1 MFLLKV
7 YQFIFENS
15 RWRPFFSR
23 YTYYCACKIGFKS
36 QNWTHLG
43 DLNDLVI
50 FYHVLLLSSEF
61 RIPIWHPLFKMAA
74 VLQVKFGFC
83 PISWPS
89 WMILVSFWM
98 FKDRWHHFSRLWS
111 QLKTQDMLNVYRQ
124 MCTCLQ
130 KSWNRFETSLKGFA
144 IYVQEQRNEDG
155 WHGHG
160 DVRVY
165 LFILIV
171 KYKYVLSITDIL

>member
-1 MFLLKV
+1 
-7 YQFIFENS
+7 
-15 RWRPFFSR
+15 
-23 YTYYCACKIGFKS
+23 
-36 QNWTHLG
+36 
-43 DLNDLVI
+43 
-50 FYHVLLLSSEF
+50 
-61 RIPIWHPLFKMAA
+61 MAA

-83 PISWPS
+83 PSREFSWPS

-98 FKDRWHHFSRLWS
+98 FKDRWHNFSRLWS
-111 QLKTQDMLNVYRQ
+111 QLNIQDMLNVYGQ

-130 KSWNRFETSLKGFA
+130 ESWNRFETSLKGFA

-171 KYKYVLSITDIL
+171 TYKYVLSITDILKVCTFQYKTHLKYNKMPSSCKHVGVIVRVHYPPWTGKKKVYSKRNKKVPLFSVNICRRS